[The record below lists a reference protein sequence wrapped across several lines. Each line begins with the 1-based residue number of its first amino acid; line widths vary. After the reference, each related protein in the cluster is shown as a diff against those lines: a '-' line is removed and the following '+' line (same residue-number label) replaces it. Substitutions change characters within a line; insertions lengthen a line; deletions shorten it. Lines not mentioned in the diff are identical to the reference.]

1 MKKSHNSDL
10 VFTIYEPSRS
20 CDLYC
25 NMYTI
30 YRPYVYFTEQ
40 EYINRGIRS
49 TKRPYLG
56 DYNNFTTVFGARN
69 LSVQF
74 AKAGLSSLSIMML
87 EIQKL
92 EIENMK
98 NEIDNP
104 ELVKEYDYEAALD
117 KYIPMTID
125 KAVQF
130 TVTSFIRKVYE
141 LIAIVYLP
149 AKAADKLT
157 KDVFKSCTRK
167 LQKFTYSKA
176 MSRIL
181 WTSLNCNILT
191 YLSLFTFDTVSN
203 ALKVIRSKKYE
214 SIKYYIDWIGKRIIF
229 YSVCCGASAI
239 GFTLGSNFYPS
250 TGGLIGGL
258 LVESVVASIACHN
271 LSITM

>member
-1 MKKSHNSDL
+1 
-10 VFTIYEPSRS
+10 
-20 CDLYC
+20 
-25 NMYTI
+25 MYTI
-30 YRPYVYFTEQ
+30 YRPHVYFTEQ
-40 EYINRGIRS
+40 KYINRGLRS

-56 DYNNFTTVFGARN
+56 DYNNFTSVFGPRN
-69 LSVQF
+69 LGVQF
-74 AKAGLSSLSIMML
+74 AKAGLSSLSMMML

-98 NEIDNP
+98 NEIDRPN
-104 ELVKEYDYEAALD
+104 LVREYDYEAALD

-125 KAVQF
+125 KLVQF

-141 LIAIVYLP
+141 LIALVYLP

-157 KDVFKSCTRK
+157 KDVVKSCTRK

-191 YLSLFTFDTVSN
+191 YLSLFTFDTGSN
-203 ALKVIRSKKYE
+203 ALKVVRSKKYE

-229 YSVCCGASAI
+229 YSVCCGASAV